1 MKRWFFE
8 AKILCKNGRILSPKT
23 YTKTENPKSLGIAA
37 FWGRLTT
44 GKFRQ
49 REQSYGR
56 NFFQSEVC
64 S

>member
-37 FWGRLTT
+37 LGASDYW
-44 GKFRQ
+44 KFRQ

-56 NFFQSEVC
+56 NFHPSEVC

>member
-44 GKFRQ
+44 GNSDK
-49 REQSYGR
+49 ESSHVVGISYKAR
-56 NFFQSEVC
+56 
-64 S
+64 